1 MQLGWVAGFA
11 GGCPDG
17 GSKSFAVVRF
27 RPGRS
32 REGACMGWMGL
43 GGRELFSIILLHGNY
58 RIGYFR
64 VIQNT
69 VEEEGASRVYFVPAP
84 ISLEHVCHRFVSCR
98 FSMLI
103 CIDESI
109 TPSNIVGSV
118 EHLIT

>member
-1 MQLGWVAGFA
+1 M
-11 GGCPDG
+11 
-17 GSKSFAVVRF
+17 R
-27 RPGRS
+27 
-32 REGACMGWMGL
+32 L
-43 GGRELFSIILLHGNY
+43 GGRELFSSILSFTRNY
-58 RIGYFR
+58 RDGYFK
-64 VIQNT
+64 VVQST